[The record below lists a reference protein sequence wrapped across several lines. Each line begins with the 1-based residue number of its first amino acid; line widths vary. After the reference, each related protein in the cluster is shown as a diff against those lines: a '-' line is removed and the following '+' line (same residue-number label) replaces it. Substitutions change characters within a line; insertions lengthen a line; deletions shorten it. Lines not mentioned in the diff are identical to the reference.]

1 MVDVVDIW
9 TGRTANALRQA
20 LRMTHEGFAAK
31 LGTSVRGVAKWSAEP
46 DVVPVTELQRA
57 LDTMLSQ
64 STEDTKSR
72 FRMLHASGSPIA
84 TPGVSTSA
92 SPEDLATDL
101 KLDRDP
107 ATADLLDW
115 LDMRAGWSAGTTR
128 LRVRATLNYRDE
140 QRSRAIA
147 RARAEVPRS
156 EIAATLACFY
166 DVQGSDMITFSAN
179 VDGEGQAD
187 TSIVTRPEWLDLRLV
202 LGVGDD
208 QLQLRSASPASRL
221 PIDELVADA
230 AVERIAYMVA
240 IGTRFANRPLYQLR
254 QLEVDNRRLSG
265 EVALTDVTTY
275 ALTMDLLEHETL
287 DAIVTAGNSTT
298 LPLRSRL
305 LPSLDVLKDI
315 GSRLCVG
322 GPLALFAAARP
333 GTRIRGGEPD
343 YMLLVQQRSNHVIN
357 AAGRLAVIPKSFHE
371 PLIDFSDD
379 AQLSATLERELEA
392 ELFGREDVDATIG
405 MHRHAEP
412 FHLTRL
418 SEPMRWLIDHT
429 DPGQWRMEC
438 TGFGFNLVSGN
449 FEFASLIV
457 IDDEEWWNRYG
468 GQVEANWET
477 QGLRRYSSRDRSSLA
492 NLVHDE
498 AWSNEGLFA
507 FAQGLNRLGET
518 GGDRVKLPA
527 ITAEA

>member
-1 MVDVVDIW
+1 
-9 TGRTANALRQA
+9 
-20 LRMTHEGFAAK
+20 MTHEGFAAK

-72 FRMLHASGSPIA
+72 FRMLQTSPSQIA
-84 TPGVSTSA
+84 ISA
-92 SPEDLATDL
+92 ANNSAALQDDLASDL
-101 KLDRDP
+101 KLDHDP

-115 LDMRAGWSAGTTR
+115 LDTHAGWNAGTAR
-128 LRVRATLNYRDE
+128 SRVRATLNTRDE
-140 QRSRAIA
+140 QRSRALA
-147 RARAEVPRS
+147 RARANVPRS
-156 EIAATLACFY
+156 EIAATLGRFY
-166 DVQGSDMITFSAN
+166 DVAGSDMITFSAN
-179 VDGEGQAD
+179 VGGEGRAD

-208 QLQLRSASPASRL
+208 QLRLRSASPASER
-221 PIDELVADA
+221 PVDGLVADA
-230 AVERIAYMVA
+230 AVERIAHMVA
-240 IGTRFANRPLYQLR
+240 MGTRFANRPLYQLC
-254 QLEVDNRRLSG
+254 QLEVGDRRLSG
-265 EVALTDVTTY
+265 EVALTDFTTY

-287 DAIVTAGNSTT
+287 DAIVNAGNSTT

-305 LPSLDVLKDI
+305 LPSLDVVKDI

-333 GTRIRGGEPD
+333 GSRIRGGEPD
-343 YMLLVQQRSNHVIN
+343 YMLLVQQRSDHVIN
-357 AAGRLAVIPKSFHE
+357 AARRLAVIPKSFHE

-457 IDDEEWWNRYG
+457 IDDEEWWSRYG
-468 GQVEANWET
+468 GHVEANWET
-477 QGLRRYSSRDRSSLA
+477 QGLRRYSSRDRASLA

-507 FAQGLNRLGET
+507 FVQGLNRLGET

-527 ITAEA
+527 IRVEA

>member
-1 MVDVVDIW
+1 MADVVDIW
-9 TGRTANALRQA
+9 TGRSANALRQA
-20 LRMTHEGFAAK
+20 VRMTHEGFAAK

-64 STEDTKSR
+64 STEDTKAR
-72 FRMLHASGSPIA
+72 FRMLQ
-84 TPGVSTSA
+84 A
-92 SPEDLATDL
+92 SPSHVATTAASTFAAPPDDLASDL
-101 KLDRDP
+101 KLDHDP
-107 ATADLLDW
+107 STADLLDW
-115 LDMRAGWSAGTTR
+115 LDARAGWNAGTAR
-128 LRVRATLNYRDE
+128 SRVRATLKTKDE
-140 QRSRAIA
+140 PRSRALA
-147 RARAEVPRS
+147 RVRADVPRS
-156 EIAATLACFY
+156 EIAATLARFY
-166 DVQGSDMITFSAN
+166 DVSASDMITFSAN
-179 VDGEGQAD
+179 VSGELQAN

-208 QLQLRSASPASRL
+208 QLQLRPASRVPESL
-221 PIDELVADA
+221 DGLVADA
-230 AVERIAYMVA
+230 AVNRIAHMVA
-240 IGTRFANRPLYQLR
+240 MGTRFANRPLYQLC
-254 QLEVDNRRLSG
+254 QLEIGACRLSG
-265 EVALTDVTTY
+265 EVALTDFTTY

-287 DAIVTAGNSTT
+287 DAIVAGNPTT

-305 LPSLDVLKDI
+305 LPTLDAVRDT
-315 GSRLCVG
+315 GGRLCVG

-333 GTRIRGGEPD
+333 GRRNRGGEPD
-343 YMLLVQQRSNHVIN
+343 YMLLVQQRSDQVIN
-357 AAGRLAVIPKSFHE
+357 AARRLAVIPKSFHE

-429 DPGQWRMEC
+429 DLGQWRMEC

-457 IDDEEWWNRYG
+457 IDDEEWWGRYG
-468 GQVEANWET
+468 GHVEANWET
-477 QGLRRYSSRDRSSLA
+477 HGLRRYSSRDRASLA

-507 FAQGLNRLGET
+507 FVQGLKRLGET
-518 GGDRVKLPA
+518 GGERVVLPA